1 MKKVTIVPKEKDNF
15 QFIEELE
22 RVGES
27 WLFLHKNVLEELRL
41 SADSCEPQESGWY
54 LLWGESP
61 SKELETEPGSLWF
74 PLKLL
79 IDNKKGFV
87 YLRENVEDPEE
98 VFFLKM
104 E

>member
-1 MKKVTIVPKEKDNF
+1 MKKVTIVPKDNLF

-54 LLWGESP
+54 LLWEKLP

-74 PLKLL
+74 QLKLL
-79 IDNKKGFV
+79 IDNGKGFV

-98 VFFLKM
+98 VFFLKN